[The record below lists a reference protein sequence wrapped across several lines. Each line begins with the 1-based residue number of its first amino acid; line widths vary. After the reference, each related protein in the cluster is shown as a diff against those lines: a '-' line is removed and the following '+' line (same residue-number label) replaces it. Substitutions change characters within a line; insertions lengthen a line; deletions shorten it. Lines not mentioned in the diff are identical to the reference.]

1 MKPLPTDPEER
12 VFTFIVTWGVALIVG
27 VVWWNW

>member
-1 MKPLPTDPEER
+1 MEPWPEEPEER
-12 VFTFIVTWGVALIVG
+12 VFTFIVTWGVVLIVG